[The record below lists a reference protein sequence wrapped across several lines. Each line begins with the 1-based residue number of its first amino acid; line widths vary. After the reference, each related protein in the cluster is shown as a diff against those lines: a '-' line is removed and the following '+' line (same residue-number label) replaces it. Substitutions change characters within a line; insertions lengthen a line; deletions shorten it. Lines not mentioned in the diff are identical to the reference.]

1 MIETE
6 IKKLTEAVN
15 SLTAAILKADQ
26 ATEAVLAT
34 IDAGAS
40 APIAE
45 PDVTI
50 TVQDVKDLAKAQ
62 IAANVFT
69 RPQVKQFI
77 KDAGADAISSL
88 SEEGL
93 VEVHLVLTNESPR

>member
-15 SLTAAILKADQ
+15 SLTTAILKADQ
-26 ATEAVLAT
+26 VTEAVLAT
-34 IDAGAS
+34 ID
-40 APIAE
+40 E
-45 PDVTI
+45 PAVTI
-50 TVQDVKDLAKAQ
+50 TEQDVKDLAKAQ

-69 RPQVKQFI
+69 RPEVKQFI